1 MNYHEVGEEMLQQ
14 QKWPEAVIAYRE
26 AIANN
31 PNFSLS
37 YHKLGQALAE
47 LKKWEEA
54 VEAYQ
59 KAIEIN
65 PDFSWSYHKLGEAL
79 TKIKRWEEAVKA
91 YQKAIEF
98 NPDFSWSYH
107 KLGDVLREIKRWEE
121 AVEAYQKAVELNPNF
136 PQSSQKLAE
145 ISSKLSKW
153 EEGIE
158 AYQNLINLNP
168 NSYSFYKDLWEILLR
183 VKTWD
188 RAAQNYRDRLKS
200 NPKSYWY
207 YYQLGYALK
216 QIGLIDE
223 AIVNY
228 QKAIELK
235 ADLPWFHTDLAD
247 ALLEKKESEEAIASY
262 IKAIEL
268 QPDFYPAYSQL
279 RAIHSFKL
287 LKLTGTQLENL
298 VNCYREAIKVKP
310 DFAETYVNLGNIFSQ
325 TNRIEE
331 ASACYQKAIRNKS
344 GLSHPELRDSFSEE
358 LRQPNFII
366 IGTIKGGTSSLYNYI
381 CTHPQVLPAI
391 QKEVHFF
398 DTHFNKGIDWYLA
411 HFPAIPTDK
420 NLLTGEASP
429 NYMYFQRA
437 AKQLFNYFPNTKLIV
452 VLRNPIDR
460 VVSHYYMAKRHGQHG
475 RSLEEVIAKETS
487 LLKKIENNPKANAKL
502 LEPARGYLSFSL
514 YVYFLKKWMTF
525 FPREQFLILQSEEMY
540 EGPEATMKQVFEFLE
555 LPDYQINQ
563 YRKYCP
569 GSYSPIDKNTR
580 ETLSELF
587 RPHNQRLE
595 KYLGRQFNW

>member
-47 LKKWEEA
+47 LQRWEEA

-59 KAIEIN
+59 KAIKIN
-65 PDFSWSYHKLGEAL
+65 PDFPWSYHKLGEAL
-79 TKIKRWEEAVKA
+79 TELKRLEEAVAAYQKAIKINPDFPWSYQKLGGVLTKIKRWEEA
-91 YQKAIEF
+91 
-98 NPDFSWSYH
+98 
-107 KLGDVLREIKRWEE
+107 
-121 AVEAYQKAVELNPNF
+121 
-136 PQSSQKLAE
+136 
-145 ISSKLSKW
+145 
-153 EEGIE
+153 IE
-158 AYQNLINLNP
+158 AYQNLININP
-168 NSYSFYKDLWEILLR
+168 NFYSFYRNLWDVLLI

-188 RAAQNYRDRLKS
+188 KAAKNYRDRLKS

-207 YYQLGYALK
+207 YYQLGYVIK
-216 QIGLIDE
+216 QIGLINE

-228 QKAIELK
+228 KKAIELK
-235 ADLPWFHTDLAD
+235 GDLPWFHTDLAD
-247 ALLEKKESEEAIASY
+247 ALLEKKESEEAIACY

-287 LKLTGTQLENL
+287 LKLTETQLEDL
-298 VNCYREAIKVKP
+298 VNCYRQAIKVKP
-310 DFAETYVNLGNIFSQ
+310 DFAEHYVNLGNIFSH

-331 ASACYQKAIRNKS
+331 ASACYQKAIKNKT
-344 GLSHPELRDSFSEE
+344 GLSHPELRNSFSEE

-381 CTHPQVLPAI
+381 CNHPQVLPAI

-411 HFPAIPTDK
+411 HFPEIPTNK

-429 NYMYFQRA
+429 NYMYFKQA
-437 AKQLFNYFPNTKLIV
+437 AKRLFNYFPNTKLIL

-460 VVSHYYMAKRHGQHG
+460 VVSHYYMEKRHGQHG
-475 RSLEEVIAKETS
+475 RSLEEVIAKEKTI
-487 LLKKIENNPKANAKL
+487 LKKMENNPKANAKL

-514 YVYFLKKWMTF
+514 YVYFLKKWIKF
-525 FPREQFLILQSEEMY
+525 FPKERFLILQSEEMY
-540 EGPEATMKQVFEFLE
+540 ERPEATMKQVFEFLE
-555 LPDYQINQ
+555 LPDYQINE

-595 KYLGRQFNW
+595 NYLGRQFNW